1 MSKNDRFKD
10 RLNGINDG
18 SGIQHKK
25 EVIQQIIHQEEEQP
39 DFSKIAEELA
49 QRHEEEKH
57 SLNDG
62 FQKDT
67 IYIQEDIYKA
77 FNSLCVKRGDKKQ
90 FVNEAL
96 ADFIKKRYKEIQ
108 AEKEQQKS

>member
-1 MSKNDRFKD
+1 MSKNDRFKE
-10 RLNGINDG
+10 RLSGINDG
-18 SGIQHKK
+18 SKIENKK
-25 EVIQQIIHQEEEQP
+25 EVIQKIIHQEEETP

-57 SLNDG
+57 SLNDAHV
-62 FQKDT
+62 KDT

-96 ADFIKKRYKEIQ
+96 ADFIVKKYKEING
-108 AEKEQQKS
+108 